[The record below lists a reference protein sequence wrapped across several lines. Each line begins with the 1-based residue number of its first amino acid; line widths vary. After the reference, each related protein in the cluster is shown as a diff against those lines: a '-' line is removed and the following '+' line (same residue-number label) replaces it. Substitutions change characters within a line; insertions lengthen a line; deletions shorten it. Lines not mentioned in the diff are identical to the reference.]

1 MSIGVVIR
9 DGRPEEVEAIARVNV
24 QAWRETYSGLVSDEL
39 LAGIFEERKSVRQ
52 RCQGVIILRS
62 RARSA
67 ALPWIQF
74 FKLQ

>member
-1 MSIGVVIR
+1 MEPR
-9 DGRPEEVEAIARVNV
+9 EAKDVHPAENAR
-24 QAWRETYSGLVSDEL
+24 
-39 LAGIFEERKSVRQ
+39 
-52 RCQGVIILRS
+52 QGVIILRS